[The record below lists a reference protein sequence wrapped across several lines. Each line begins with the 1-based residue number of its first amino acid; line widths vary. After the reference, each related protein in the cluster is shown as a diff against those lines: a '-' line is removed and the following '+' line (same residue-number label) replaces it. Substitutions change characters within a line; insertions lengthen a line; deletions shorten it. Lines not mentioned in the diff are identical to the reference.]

1 MARPIYTAKLVRS
14 RWLSDQTR
22 HFEWQVEELDR
33 FEFKAGQFVSMLE
46 TRDDGKNITR
56 AYSIASAARGREFD
70 LCLNRVPHGY
80 FSNFLCDLKEG
91 SEVKVHGPHG
101 HFNLREP
108 LHDSIFVATGTGIAP
123 MRGFLQWLFAEPAR
137 HAGKHFW
144 LVYGTRYEKDIYYHE
159 EFQQFAAAH
168 PDFRYEVTV
177 SRPTD
182 AWTGRKGYVQAIVG
196 EITQQLT
203 AAERNMAD
211 VYICGLNNMVAGVR
225 DTLTALGVDPKH
237 IIFERYD

>member
-46 TRDDGKNITR
+46 TKEDGKSITR

-91 SEVKVHGPHG
+91 AEVKFHGPHG

-123 MRGFLQWLFAEPAR
+123 MRGFLQWLYADEQR

-159 EFQQFAAAH
+159 EFEQLAAAH
-168 PDFRYEVTV
+168 PDFHYEVTV

-182 AWTGRKGYVQAIVG
+182 AWKGRQGYVQPIVG
-196 EITQQLT
+196 EITQQLS
-203 AAERNMAD
+203 
-211 VYICGLNNMVAGVR
+211 
-225 DTLTALGVDPKH
+225 
-237 IIFERYD
+237 